1 MFYHL
6 LHYDFSQMTWKI
18 VTEHKNGKSFTTTS
32 WNPKEITEIQKKIW
46 KEKKF
51 KWKYGPGSMKITLVK
66 LNCKQA
72 SNFK

>member
-32 WNPKEITEIQKKIW
+32 WNPKEITEIQKKKSGKKKNSNENMVLAQW
-46 KEKKF
+46 KL
-51 KWKYGPGSMKITLVK
+51 P
-66 LNCKQA
+66 
-72 SNFK
+72 